1 MIALFKL
8 VMSNQTM
15 SANDHIKMEDL
26 QPRREAYQG
35 GGDFVRLFI
44 NLGKKDKLKDID
56 LIKLVSNETS
66 TPRKGIRKVDIME
79 KFSFFEVPNGCED
92 EILGVLTKQKYKGR
106 KINVEIAQ
114 RKNRR

>member
-35 GGDFVRLFI
+35 GGDFHF
-44 NLGKKDKLKDID
+44 NM
-56 LIKLVSNETS
+56 IK
-66 TPRKGIRKVDIME
+66 I
-79 KFSFFEVPNGCED
+79 
-92 EILGVLTKQKYKGR
+92 GR
-106 KINVEIAQ
+106 AHV
-114 RKNRR
+114 